1 MISVAIYT
9 LNDRDDC
16 NRLVYIYFFTFKLT
30 CLSFYLFILFHK
42 YIFVDCTDKS
52 FIDIHD
58 ASIALPY
65 HLSKDFCCLRN
76 LATVPLDSQEGFT

>member
-1 MISVAIYT
+1 MFI
-9 LNDRDDC
+9 
-16 NRLVYIYFFTFKLT
+16 
-30 CLSFYLFILFHK
+30 ILFHK
-42 YIFVDCTDKS
+42 YMYVDCTDKS

-58 ASIALPY
+58 AGIALQY